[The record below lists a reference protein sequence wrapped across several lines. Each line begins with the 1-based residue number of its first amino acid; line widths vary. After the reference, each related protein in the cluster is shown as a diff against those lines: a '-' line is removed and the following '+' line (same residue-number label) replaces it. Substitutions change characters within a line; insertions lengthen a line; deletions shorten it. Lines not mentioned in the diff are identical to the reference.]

1 MKVSNVQQV
10 KFENER
16 VESQFDIIM
25 LDDLLSRDIKDHTL
39 YDFQQINFYMMLFYT
54 SGTGVHTI
62 DFTDYEINKGTILSI
77 RKDQIHKFGQTD
89 AQGYLLLFTDEF
101 LMQFF
106 EESEVLKT
114 LQLFNEL
121 LNSPKVQLNSK
132 QFTEIDVLATEIY
145 NEYFQVNDQHSL
157 GIVRSLLHILFR
169 KILRLKSGSD
179 AITMTKKYLP
189 EFVNFQSLVE
199 NQCFTTK
206 KVLDYAG
213 QMMIS
218 TKTLNNITNTIVH
231 KSAKQFID
239 EILVKQIKRLLINTD
254 VTIKEIAYTTGFEEP
269 TNLYKFFKKNTGLTP
284 EQFRISKI

>member
-145 NEYFQVNDQHSL
+145 NEYFQVNDHHSL